1 MSCGQLAS
9 RHVQES
15 WNVPPLEQH
24 AVKYTYSKGMAELKL
39 REALPG
45 LRLAVVRPP
54 IVVGYSRLGCV
65 PSGSIF

>member
-24 AVKYTYSKGMAELKL
+24 AVKYTYSKGMAELVQ
-39 REALPG
+39 R
-45 LRLAVVRPP
+45 
-54 IVVGYSRLGCV
+54 
-65 PSGSIF
+65 